1 MLRGTGRLRTAA
13 WRETGEN
20 VSSALCVREAKDLSE
35 GKSYAGFAVSEPG
48 QLSAMPVQ
56 WQQYTTWPC
65 PALLFQASLQCHR
78 PHINNFA
85 SQVLQNH
92 IVFKLTLAKG
102 MSLWYLCHNSSL
114 KYLSGQHRA
123 LSKRLQDHSW
133 LSSSSYEESWGI
145 SVHKT
150 LNMSQQH
157 ALAS

>member
-65 PALLFQASLQCHR
+65 LAQPSSFR
-78 PHINNFA
+78 PHSNVTVPILTIL
-85 SQVLQNH
+85 QV
-92 IVFKLTLAKG
+92 KSSKTTLF
-102 MSLWYLCHNSSL
+102 LNS
-114 KYLSGQHRA
+114 R
-123 LSKRLQDHSW
+123 
-133 LSSSSYEESWGI
+133 
-145 SVHKT
+145 
-150 LNMSQQH
+150 
-157 ALAS
+157 

>member
-1 MLRGTGRLRTAA
+1 
-13 WRETGEN
+13 
-20 VSSALCVREAKDLSE
+20 
-35 GKSYAGFAVSEPG
+35 
-48 QLSAMPVQ
+48 MPVQ

-65 PALLFQASLQCHR
+65 LAQPSSFR
-78 PHINNFA
+78 PHSNVTVPILTIL
-85 SQVLQNH
+85 QVLQNH

-157 ALAS
+157 ALTS